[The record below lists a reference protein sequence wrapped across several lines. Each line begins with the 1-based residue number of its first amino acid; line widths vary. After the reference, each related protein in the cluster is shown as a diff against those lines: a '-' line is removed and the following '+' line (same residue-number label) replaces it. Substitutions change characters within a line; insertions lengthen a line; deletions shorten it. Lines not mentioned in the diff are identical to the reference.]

1 VDDPTLADLEHENF
15 VAAGM
20 AIAAGVPGSLVR
32 LDGGIAL
39 IATGLPIRFFNQVVV
54 VAPSPDAEALR
65 TAVDAVRERHSRF
78 VVLLRRG
85 IDSAL
90 VPDMATLGLVESS
103 SSGPMPGMAL
113 HPLPDVPPTLT
124 GPEDHEIRLVADLAG
139 LVDHRGTAAAGFGMP
154 DAVADMAMHDGL
166 LERADCAIYVGY
178 SAGMPVTTGLA
189 IRTGRTIGVY
199 NIATIEAARRRGLGS
214 LMTARITADGRANGC
229 DVAILQASEM
239 GLSIYE
245 RLGYRTVVE
254 YDGYVEPEGEP
265 STEPT

>member
-1 VDDPTLADLEHENF
+1 MDDPTLADLEHENF

-54 VAPSPDAEALR
+54 VAPSPDGGALR
-65 TAVDAVRERHSRF
+65 AAVDAMRERDSRF

-90 VPDMATLGLVESS
+90 VPDMATLGLVGSGG
-103 SSGPMPGMAL
+103 SGPMPGMAL
-113 HPLPDVPPTLT
+113 HPIPDGSPTVS

-139 LVDHRGTAAAGFGMP
+139 LVDHRRTAAAGFGMS
-154 DAVADMAMHDGL
+154 DALMAMTIHDGL

-178 SAGMPVTTGLA
+178 SDGAPVTTGLA
-189 IRTGRTIGVY
+189 LRTGRTIGVY

-214 LMTARITADGRANGC
+214 VMTARITADGRANGC
-229 DVAILQASEM
+229 DVAILQASDM
-239 GLSIYE
+239 GLSVYE

-254 YDGYVEPEGEP
+254 YDSYVEPDGEP